1 VTSPPP
7 LRPRAP
13 SQQLGGPI
21 LHLDV
26 TGSTNDRARAL
37 ASAGAPSGTVV
48 IAEEQTAGRGRQGR
62 SWVAPRGLA
71 LTLSIVFTPDG
82 GLIAGALELLPL
94 AVPLAVCE
102 SCESVASVGCGIKW
116 PNDVWVAQRKLAGI
130 LIESR
135 PRDGWAVIGI
145 GVNVD
150 ASESDLAPELRGSA
164 TSLRIEAGDT
174 QGRHPIGRER
184 VLDSLLERVGAR
196 TAQIEEKRRGDL
208 LASYR
213 ERDVLRGR
221 QIEWAAGSRRLAG
234 EAQGI
239 DARGNLV
246 VFTDTGER
254 LSLDAGEVHLLA

>member
-62 SWVAPRGLA
+62 SWLAPRGLA

-82 GLIAGALELLPL
+82 GLTADALELLPL

-102 SCESVASVGCGIKW
+102 CCESVAPVACGIKW

-135 PRDGWAVIGI
+135 PQDGWAVIGI

-150 ASESDLAPELRGSA
+150 VSESDLAPELRGSA

-174 QGRHPIGRER
+174 HPIGREG
-184 VLDSLLERVGAR
+184 VLDSLLERVGVR
-196 TAQIEEKRRGDL
+196 TAHIEEKQRGDL

-221 QIEWAAGSRRLAG
+221 RIEWAAGSRRLAG